1 MDSVENIRRVRH
13 FTRTYIELTIHPR
26 RRTQRKRRHGEA
38 CASSRYNIGKKGLFY
53 HRCHTLKHRMNIIL
67 QLFFE
72 NYVLRNALKT
82 GRRMSNRHQCAANKN
97 KGE

>member
-26 RRTQRKRRHGEA
+26 RRTQRKRRHGEV
-38 CASSRYNIGKKGLFY
+38 CASSQYHISKKRMTH
-53 HRCHTLKHRMNIIL
+53 HRCHTLKHRTNIIQ

-72 NYVLRNALKT
+72 NYVFT
-82 GRRMSNRHQCAANKN
+82 HCIENRKKN
-97 KGE
+97 VKSSPMRTK

>member
-38 CASSRYNIGKKGLFY
+38 PTSSQFYISKKRLSH
-53 HRCHTLKHRMNIIL
+53 HRCLTLKHRMNIIL

-72 NYVLRNALKT
+72 NYVFT
-82 GRRMSNRHQCAANKN
+82 HCIENRKKN
-97 KGE
+97 VKSSPMRTK